1 MDKGEWDMCHV
12 HTNEELAN
20 ILENLA
26 GIFTWKPRKSL
37 VEAAAV
43 LRSPTREWRHPAI
56 PEIPFENGF
65 VHPVESTLG
74 ETEQPA

>member
-1 MDKGEWDMCHV
+1 MCHV

-26 GIFTWKPRKSL
+26 DLFAWKRRRSL

-43 LRSPTREWRHPAI
+43 LRSPTCEWRHPAI
-56 PEIPFENGF
+56 PEVPFENGF
-65 VHPVESTLG
+65 IPSDKPSATETLK
-74 ETEQPA
+74 PA